1 MKSQSAK
8 VTLEA
13 DSLLSAS
20 LVSTSFACIKYVL
33 FALLY
38 PPVEEL
44 KIKLHLAE
52 ISIKSEVLTLRV
64 YSATKVFLFFFFNPK
79 NTDVA
84 QNPNRISVAASCPSH
99 PSLDFM
105 QTRSQSSKGSS
116 SPPQSISSLSAANAP
131 GNLAP
136 VVHHNWTTEEEQA
149 LIDFL
154 AEHASEAGNGAT
166 SANPDFGHR
175 RGQNL

>member
-52 ISIKSEVLTLRV
+52 ISIK
-64 YSATKVFLFFFFNPK
+64 TKFLQVKSLFGNKSFSFLFF
-79 NTDVA
+79 
-84 QNPNRISVAASCPSH
+84 
-99 PSLDFM
+99 
-105 QTRSQSSKGSS
+105 
-116 SPPQSISSLSAANAP
+116 
-131 GNLAP
+131 
-136 VVHHNWTTEEEQA
+136 
-149 LIDFL
+149 
-154 AEHASEAGNGAT
+154 
-166 SANPDFGHR
+166 
-175 RGQNL
+175 

>member
-1 MKSQSAK
+1 MESQSAK

-52 ISIKSEVLTLRV
+52 ISIKSEVLTSYKGLFGNK
-64 YSATKVFLFFFFNPK
+64 SFSFLFF
-79 NTDVA
+79 
-84 QNPNRISVAASCPSH
+84 
-99 PSLDFM
+99 
-105 QTRSQSSKGSS
+105 
-116 SPPQSISSLSAANAP
+116 
-131 GNLAP
+131 
-136 VVHHNWTTEEEQA
+136 
-149 LIDFL
+149 
-154 AEHASEAGNGAT
+154 
-166 SANPDFGHR
+166 
-175 RGQNL
+175 

>member
-1 MKSQSAK
+1 M
-8 VTLEA
+8 
-13 DSLLSAS
+13 
-20 LVSTSFACIKYVL
+20 
-33 FALLY
+33 
-38 PPVEEL
+38 
-44 KIKLHLAE
+44 
-52 ISIKSEVLTLRV
+52 
-64 YSATKVFLFFFFNPK
+64 
-79 NTDVA
+79 A
-84 QNPNRISVAASCPSH
+84 QNPNRISVAAGCPSH